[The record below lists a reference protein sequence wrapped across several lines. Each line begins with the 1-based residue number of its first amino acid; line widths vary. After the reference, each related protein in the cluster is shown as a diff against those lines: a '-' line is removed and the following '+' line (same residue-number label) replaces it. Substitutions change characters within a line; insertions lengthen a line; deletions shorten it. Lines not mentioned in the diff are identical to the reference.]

1 MSPSIRAFKLVQ
13 FPTDYRGRKKCF
25 RSRDDI
31 PSTPCAESGKLPLK
45 KPRWFCD
52 GDKFIYVRTV
62 CVMGCLLT
70 GRLEHLFFST
80 LQSAVYENALG
91 VSAYALL
98 TNSAMALLL
107 IMKLILGGW
116 SEGSVVKNTGCILGS
131 ILKSYVQ
138 FQACARHLTTRCN
151 SSPRSSNT
159 LSWPPWA
166 LYVCVVHAHIQA
178 KYICLCIK

>member
-1 MSPSIRAFKLVQ
+1 MFQKQGRHSLHSLCRIREAAFKKASMVLWRRQ
-13 FPTDYRGRKKCF
+13 IHLRED
-25 RSRDDI
+25 S
-31 PSTPCAESGKLPLK
+31 
-45 KPRWFCD
+45 
-52 GDKFIYVRTV
+52 V